1 MGFIYLGG
9 IMAETNL
16 WDERDLTDEQKL
28 FKNSILKWAERNLPL
43 DRVIKMN
50 RDGSPF
56 PADIIKGLADLGV
69 IMGTVP
75 KERGGLGLRWSDQ
88 ALISEVI
95 GYIDPSIATAA
106 GFMAVGTGWGFT
118 IDRYANE
125 EIREKFIKPAIRG
138 EKYVG
143 IATTEP
149 GGGSDVSNFKCTG
162 RKEGDEW
169 VLNGEKTFISGVQ
182 EAKNIGGGYWVNVR
196 TGPKIPEAPHKNMTA
211 FFVPIDSEGLT
222 PAEPY
227 NNAGR
232 NAISTGGFIMEDV
245 RVPEE
250 HMLGEEGKGFYQTM
264 EGFDNARILI
274 GASAV
279 GVTRRIL
286 EEAADYI
293 KERHTFGRP
302 LAKYE
307 GIQFEFVER
316 YMEMEASNLMVKKVA
331 VMQDVRYDEEGWSAR
346 TGKAKTYSPKEIA
359 KWISM
364 VKYKTPH
371 LAKDTADD
379 AMHWLGA
386 AGYSS
391 EFIFE
396 TAWRGVMSYC
406 VGAEGGANI
415 QKIVIGRETL
425 GADYLPY
432 R

>member
-1 MGFIYLGG
+1 
-9 IMAETNL
+9 MAKTNL
-16 WDERDLTDEQKL
+16 WDERGLTEEQKL
-28 FKNSILKWAERNLPL
+28 FKESILDWAERNLTL

-50 RDGSPF
+50 REGHPF
-56 PADIIKGLADLGV
+56 PEDIIKGLADLGV

-75 KERGGLGLRWSDQ
+75 EERGGLGLNWKDQ
-88 ALISEVI
+88 SLIAEVI
-95 GYIDPSIATAA
+95 GYVDPSIATAA
-106 GFMAVGTGWGFT
+106 GFMAVSTGWGFT
-118 IDRYANE
+118 IERYANE
-125 EIREKFIKPAIRG
+125 VIREKYVKPAIRG
-138 EKYVG
+138 EKFIG

-162 RKEGDEW
+162 EKDGDEW
-169 VLNGEKTFISGVQ
+169 VLNGEKTFISGVE
-182 EAKNIGGGYWVNVR
+182 EATRLGGGYWVNVR

-211 FFVPIDSEGLT
+211 FFVPIDSHGLT
-222 PAEPY
+222 PTEPY
-227 NNAGR
+227 DDAGR
-232 NAISTGGFIMEDV
+232 NAISTGGFIMENV

-250 HMLGEEGKGFYQTM
+250 NILGEEGKGFYYTM

-274 GASAV
+274 GASSV

-293 KERHTFGRP
+293 KERETFGNP

-316 YMEMEASNLMVKKVA
+316 YIEMEASDLLVKKVA
-331 VMQDVRYDEEGWSAR
+331 AMQDVRYDEEGWLER
-346 TGKAKTYSPKEIA
+346 TGKSKTYTPKEIA

-364 VKYKTPH
+364 IKYKVPH

-391 EFIFE
+391 EYIFE

-425 GADYLPY
+425 GPDYVPY
-432 R
+432 K

>member
-1 MGFIYLGG
+1 
-9 IMAETNL
+9 MAKTNL
-16 WDERDLTDEQKL
+16 WDERDLTEEQKL
-28 FKNSILKWAERNLPL
+28 FKESILDWAERNLPL

-50 RDGSPF
+50 REGHPF
-56 PADIIKGLADLGV
+56 PPDIIKGLADLGV

-75 KERGGLGLRWSDQ
+75 EERGGLGLNWKDQ
-88 ALISEVI
+88 SLIAEVI
-95 GYIDPSIATAA
+95 GYVDPSIATAA
-106 GFMAVGTGWGFT
+106 GFMAVSTGWGFT
-118 IDRYANE
+118 IDRYANDV
-125 EIREKFIKPAIRG
+125 IREKYVKPAING
-138 EKYVG
+138 DKFIG

-162 RKEGDEW
+162 EKDGDEW
-169 VLNGEKTFISGVQ
+169 VLNGEKTFISGVE
-182 EAKNIGGGYWVNVR
+182 EAKKIGGGYWVNVR
-196 TGPKIPEAPHKNMTA
+196 TGPKEPGAPHKNMTA
-211 FFVPIDSEGLT
+211 FFVPIDSDGLT

-227 NNAGR
+227 DDAGR

-250 HMLGEEGKGFYQTM
+250 HMLGEKGKGFYYTM

-293 KERHTFGRP
+293 KERETFGNP

-316 YMEMEASNLMVKKVA
+316 YIEMEASNLMVKKVA
-331 VMQDVRYDEEGWSAR
+331 AMQDVRYDEEGWLAR
-346 TGKAKTYSPKEIA
+346 TNKAQTYSPKEIA

-364 VKYKTPH
+364 IKYKVPH

-391 EFIFE
+391 EYIFE

-425 GADYLPY
+425 GPDYVPY
-432 R
+432 K

>member
-1 MGFIYLGG
+1 
-9 IMAETNL
+9 MAVTSL
-16 WDERDLTDEQKL
+16 WDDRDLTDEQKL
-28 FKNSILKWAERNLPL
+28 FKSSILRWAERNLPL
-43 DRVIKMN
+43 SRVIKMN
-50 RDGSPF
+50 REGHPF
-56 PADIIKGLADLGV
+56 PQDIIKGLGELGV

-75 KERGGLGLRWSDQ
+75 KERGGLGLRWTDQ
-88 ALISEVI
+88 AIIAEVI

-106 GFMAVGTGWGFT
+106 GFMAVGSGWGFT
-118 IDRYANE
+118 VDRYAGDE
-125 EIREKFIKPAIRG
+125 VREKYIRPAMRG
-138 EKYVG
+138 EGFVG
-143 IATTEP
+143 IASTEP

-162 RKEGDEW
+162 VKEGDEW
-169 VLNGEKTFISGVQ
+169 VLNGEKTFISGVE
-182 EAKNIGGGYWVNVR
+182 EAQRIGGGYWVNVR
-196 TGPKIPEAPHKNMTA
+196 TGPKQDDAPHKNMTA
-211 FFVPIDSEGLT
+211 FFVPIDTDGLT
-222 PAEPY
+222 PTEPY
-227 NNAGR
+227 DDAGR
-232 NAISTGGFIMEDV
+232 NAISTSGFIMEDV
-245 RVPEE
+245 RVPDEY
-250 HMLGEEGKGFYQTM
+250 MLGEEGKGFYYTM

-274 GASAV
+274 GGSAV
-279 GVTRRIL
+279 GVTRRLL

-293 KERHTFGRP
+293 KERETFGRP

-316 YMEMEASNLMVKKVA
+316 YIEMEASNLMVKKVA
-331 VMQDVRYDEEGWSAR
+331 AMQDVRYDEEGWLAR
-346 TGKAKTYSPKEIA
+346 TGKATTYRPKEIA
-359 KWISM
+359 KWIAM
-364 VKYKTPH
+364 IKYKIPH

-425 GADYLPY
+425 GNDYVPY